1 MLNDINDTRIFLM
14 FLKVFKLVFNMENKI
29 IINMLFINILRINF
43 ICFQTIYNY
52 LMINPLV

>member
-43 ICFQTIYNY
+43 ICFQTE
-52 LMINPLV
+52 LINK